1 MHAFK
6 LIGMLLDAH
15 INLKTIDIVPLLYS
29 PKMVRLPLP
38 AAASRLHTCM
48 QLTELCTR
56 FCRSYWTMS
65 GRQRRY
71 WPQASLALVPAS
83 SRLADFRR
91 ARTVFSPATHCVYAI
106 AVQEYTQRKR
116 SSYHTPTVRR
126 GFPDCSTACC
136 AAHAVLHMLPTRGC

>member
-38 AAASRLHTCM
+38 STAASRLHTCM

-56 FCRSYWTMS
+56 FCRSYWTML
-65 GRQRRY
+65 RRRRRY
-71 WPQASLALVPAS
+71 WPQTSLALVPAS
-83 SRLADFRR
+83 SRLADLRR
-91 ARTVFSPATHCVYAI
+91 ARTAFSSATHCVYAI
-106 AVQEYTQRKR
+106 AVQEYTR
-116 SSYHTPTVRR
+116 S
-126 GFPDCSTACC
+126 
-136 AAHAVLHMLPTRGC
+136 M